1 MRSIDD
7 PAWHHNP
14 RLNAWLEAARTAFD
28 SLAAETGG
36 DWDYSPASLDRLE
49 RLLLSRYGTWEDVYH
64 HQDDPVLMAA
74 AWYLGEIAV
83 RRHGAVWA
91 WSPDGPRPGEDW
103 PGSPRLTY
111 PRNGLTAP
119 EADALDA
126 DEEMGEDSL
135 PTVVPLSHVGSL
147 YAEGEHHLATMLEHF
162 TAFEQWRAGAHG

>member
-14 RLNAWLEAARTAFD
+14 RLNTWLEAARTAFD

-49 RLLLSRYGTWEDVYH
+49 RLLLSRYGTWEDIYH

-91 WSPDGPRPGEDW
+91 WSPDGPRPGDDW

-111 PRNGLTAP
+111 PRESLTAP
-119 EADALDA
+119 ETDALDA
-126 DEEMGEDSL
+126 GEETGEDPL

-147 YAEGEHHLATMLEHF
+147 YAEGERHLATMLEHF
-162 TAFEQWRAGAHG
+162 TAFEQWRAGVHG